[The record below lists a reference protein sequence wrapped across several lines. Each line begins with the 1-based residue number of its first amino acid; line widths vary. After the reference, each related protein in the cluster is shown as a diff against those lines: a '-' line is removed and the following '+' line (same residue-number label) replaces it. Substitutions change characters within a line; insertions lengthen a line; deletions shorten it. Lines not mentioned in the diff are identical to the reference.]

1 MYRKAIHCLPQPL
14 RCASSHGSCGCGF
27 GGTRNRAYCSKCFHI
42 IYLITQIFRERANVN
57 QTIKIAPLLLCVA
70 FGLVACTS
78 GGQDAQQS
86 SETKAKDSTAAS
98 KDQGEESTQAST
110 TTAQSSEDTG
120 TISGRATDNSTGEPV
135 SNIYIVVGWRNMQLA
150 AITDEDGRYTVPN
163 VPAGEPA
170 PVFGF
175 HEGQYLYRNSNFHD
189 DLDINLEP
197 GEEFTY
203 DFTVREHDD
212 PAGQPEVSDPSISSK
227 TVAAGEK
234 VTFGLTAKGGEGGLS
249 PEVIASSPKLGQ
261 MVLLKSEGGDRF
273 REEFTVPPDTPPGEY
288 TFTFFAASK
297 KCYDPKTFPELT
309 LRVT

>member
-1 MYRKAIHCLPQPL
+1 MNGIA
-14 RCASSHGSCGCGF
+14 
-27 GGTRNRAYCSKCFHI
+27 
-42 IYLITQIFRERANVN
+42 
-57 QTIKIAPLLLCVA
+57 KIAPLLCCIA
-70 FGLVACTS
+70 FGLISCTS
-78 GGQDAQQS
+78 GGQDAQQTSDDKSENSTS
-86 SETKAKDSTAAS
+86 SKSSTAQEGS
-98 KDQGEESTQAST
+98 GEESTQASGAT
-110 TTAQSSEDTG
+110 VEEMENTG
-120 TISGRATDNSTGEPV
+120 TITGRATDNSTGEPV
-135 SNIYIVVGWRNMQLA
+135 SEIYIVVGWRNMQLA

-175 HEGQYLYRNSNFHD
+175 HEGQYLYRNSYYHD
-189 DLDINLEP
+189 DVDIMLEP

-203 DFTVREHDD
+203 DFTVREHDN

-273 REEFTVPPDTPPGEY
+273 REEFTVPADTPPGEY
-288 TFTFFAASK
+288 TFAFFAASK

>member
-1 MYRKAIHCLPQPL
+1 MNGIA
-14 RCASSHGSCGCGF
+14 
-27 GGTRNRAYCSKCFHI
+27 
-42 IYLITQIFRERANVN
+42 
-57 QTIKIAPLLLCVA
+57 KIAPLLCCIA
-70 FGLVACTS
+70 FGLISCTS
-78 GGQDAQQS
+78 GGQDAQQTSDDKSENSTS
-86 SETKAKDSTAAS
+86 SKSSTAQ
-98 KDQGEESTQAST
+98 KGPGEESTQASGT
-110 TTAQSSEDTG
+110 TVEEMENTG

-135 SNIYIVVGWRNMQLA
+135 SEIYIVVGWRNMQLA
-150 AITDEDGRYTVPN
+150 AITDEDGRYTVPT

-175 HEGQYLYRNSNFHD
+175 HEGQYLYRNSYYHD
-189 DLDINLEP
+189 DVDIMLEP

-203 DFTVREHDD
+203 DFTVRGHDN

-273 REEFTVPPDTPPGEY
+273 REEFTVPADTPPGEY
-288 TFTFFAASK
+288 TFAFFAASK